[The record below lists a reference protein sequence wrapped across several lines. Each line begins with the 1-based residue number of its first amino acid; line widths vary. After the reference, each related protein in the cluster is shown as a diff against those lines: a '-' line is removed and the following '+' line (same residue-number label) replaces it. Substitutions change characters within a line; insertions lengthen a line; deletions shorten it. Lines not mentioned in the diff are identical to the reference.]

1 MKRTSKNAYFKQLKN
16 GRLKFLTKLYLH
28 HCGKRD
34 ARKKAVREDENGFY
48 VSPFIYQEIHL
59 YNLALQFEEE
69 RLTCSVM
76 PTQAKIDVFQL
87 QIERKQ
93 QLPDR
98 TLNIPEPLG
107 YNHLGSEQAVGIL
120 KAKSQELLLLKNKDM
135 EIWQLRNNQL
145 YSMLHA
151 KIAVYWGGV
160 LQAYGD
166 DPKIPPIVAIDHLI
180 QGGSSTHEK
189 K

>member
-1 MKRTSKNAYFKQLKN
+1 MKKTSKNAYFKQLKN

-59 YNLALQFEEE
+59 YNLAHQLEEE
-69 RLTCSVM
+69 RLTSSIM

-87 QIERKQ
+87 QIERKEQ
-93 QLPDR
+93 SPSG
-98 TLNIPEPLG
+98 TLNNPESSG
-107 YNHLGSEQAVGIL
+107 QSNLGSEQAIGIL
-120 KAKSQELLLLKNKDM
+120 KAKRQELLLLKNKEM
-135 EIWQLRNNQL
+135 EIGQLRSNQL
-145 YSMLHA
+145 YSMLQA
-151 KIAVYWGGV
+151 KIAAYWDGV

-166 DPKIPPIVAIDHLI
+166 DPKIPPIVTIDHLI
-180 QGGSSTHEK
+180 QGGGASHEK
-189 K
+189 E